1 MEYMSELLHIL
12 SSCLTVSA
20 AAVDTFGGRAS
31 VLSEGVWPPAIL
43 VGIGGVL
50 EYIKYGGPTDIGSWG
65 PLAAIGSWGPLATI
79 RTWGPLTTIG
89 TWEPLLAIGTW
100 GPLAAIG
107 SCITGLGT
115 SVKSIG
121 VSRLLHP

>member
-31 VLSEGVWPPAIL
+31 VLCEGVWPPAIL
-43 VGIGGVL
+43 VGIGGAL
-50 EYIKYGGPTDIGSWG
+50 EYIKYGGPTYIG
-65 PLAAIGSWGPLATI
+65 
-79 RTWGPLTTIG
+79 TWGPLTTIG

-100 GPLAAIG
+100 GSLAAIG

-115 SVKSIG
+115 SMKSIG
-121 VSRLLHP
+121 VSRLLHL